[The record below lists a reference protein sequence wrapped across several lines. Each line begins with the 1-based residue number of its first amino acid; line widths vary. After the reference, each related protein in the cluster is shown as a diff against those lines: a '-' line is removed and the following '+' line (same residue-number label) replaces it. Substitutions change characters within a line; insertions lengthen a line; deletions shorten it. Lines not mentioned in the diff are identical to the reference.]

1 MLHTYMYILLIYICI
16 DFTSTSLQTYLYFAL
31 NIFECVSNHTVHID
45 PYARLYICNDSVVN
59 AQLWHAIRS
68 VPGLR
73 LTSQNLY
80 IVCLCVCV

>member
-1 MLHTYMYILLIYICI
+1 MYILLIYICI
-16 DFTSTSLQTYLYFAL
+16 DFTSSSLPIYLCFEL
-31 NIFECVSNHTVHID
+31 NVFECVSNHTVHMD
-45 PYARLYICNDSVVN
+45 HYTRVYIYNDSVIN

-80 IVCLCVCV
+80 IVCLCACV